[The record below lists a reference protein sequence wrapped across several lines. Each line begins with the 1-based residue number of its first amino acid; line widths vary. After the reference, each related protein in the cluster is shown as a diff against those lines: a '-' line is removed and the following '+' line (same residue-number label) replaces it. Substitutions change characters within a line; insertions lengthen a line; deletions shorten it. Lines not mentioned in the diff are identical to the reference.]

1 MGKTIESERKHRI
14 IKLVRTERKGNY
26 LQSKLN
32 YHVTKL
38 FIENVLTTEM
48 KKRQILMNKPIVI
61 YFGLSIEELFCKL
74 RNINLRKL
82 LRKLLKQKFWY
93 DYVNPKYDKKGKLCC
108 LDTDC
113 VQMKSDNIY
122 KDFAKDVETRFDNSN
137 Y

>member
-1 MGKTIESERKHRI
+1 MRKAIENDRKHRI

-32 YHVTKL
+32 YHITKL

-48 KKRQILMNKPIVI
+48 KKREILMNKPIII

-82 LRKLLKQKFWY
+82 LRYL
-93 DYVNPKYDKKGKLCC
+93 
-108 LDTDC
+108 
-113 VQMKSDNIY
+113 
-122 KDFAKDVETRFDNSN
+122 
-137 Y
+137 